1 MDIDN
6 APEHGDERQSRTQV
20 DAAQLRRLLGSA
32 PDSCL
37 ELSEG
42 RLRIRGA
49 APDDGDGLVVV
60 TRADLVAR
68 VGEHPEEAV
77 LTTQAALLD
86 SEIGSLGA

>member
-6 APEHGDERQSRTQV
+6 APEHGDERQSGTQV
-20 DAAQLRRLLGSA
+20 DAAQLRRLLASA

-37 ELSEG
+37 VLSEG
-42 RLRIRGA
+42 RLRIHDDPA
-49 APDDGDGLVVV
+49 DDGAGLVVV

-68 VGEHPEEAV
+68 VGEQPEEAE